1 MSNIFWSDLAKQDYW
16 NNIDFLLD
24 KWTPKEATNFIN
36 KVETYLHII
45 AKNPK
50 TFSETKYK
58 NTHSIPVLPQIT
70 LFYRI
75 VDENTIELVRFWN
88 NKKDPKKLNI

>member
-1 MSNIFWSDLAKQDYW
+1 MACKYVDKFIGLYAFLRKIPFFCCFERVFFISTYIDV
-16 NNIDFLLD
+16 NN
-24 KWTPKEATNFIN
+24 
-36 KVETYLHII
+36 II

-50 TFSETKYK
+50 TFSATKYK

-88 NKKDPKKLNI
+88 NKKDPKKLHL